1 MIARKFL
8 CSLKYWITVE
18 YTFFSF
24 HKGGE
29 VHLLYEAT
37 HTHPAAQ
44 CPLLK
49 PEGKAMLKQLF
60 SEQNIKNAGI
70 NLIAAYMSCPQ
81 DTSADHKGYFT
92 IDAQNPE
99 AITKF
104 FGPMPVEV
112 RPVKPLSEVAKT
124 L

>member
-1 MIARKFL
+1 M
-8 CSLKYWITVE
+8 
-18 YTFFSF
+18 
-24 HKGGE
+24 
-29 VHLLYEAT
+29 LYEAT
-37 HTHPAAQ
+37 HSHPATQ
-44 CPLLK
+44 CPLLSA
-49 PEGKAMLKQLF
+49 EGKAMLKQLF

-81 DTSADHKGYFT
+81 DTAVDHKGFFT

-99 AITKF
+99 AIKKF
-104 FGPMPVEV
+104 FGPMTVEV